1 MRMQVEAPAPRCAHT
16 CVVHGSSLFVFGGYD
31 GRRYFEDCFEFPLK
45 KPTEEPVLSL
55 SGDLHSCIR
64 RSVHACMHA
73 YLLACMR
80 TGDLQ
85 PMVDNP
91 QFSDVT
97 FVVEGQHVHGHKF
110 ILYARCEYFRK
121 MFTSGY
127 RESTDKMITIPD
139 VRHEVFLAVLSYLY
153 TGTAKDIDPQMAVEV
168 ISIAN
173 LYSID
178 PLKVR
183 HASEKLN
190 SSQVFAT
197 RPRTPAPS
205 PPRTCFPA
213 TSYLPPT
220 APHSHGQSLHRAPYS
235 LHLAPCTLQPSPF
248 DPHPRT
254 WCVCFPSSVADL
266 VGTSHHISHLNT
278 SHISS
283 SPHGSASVRT

>member
-1 MRMQVEAPAPRCAHT
+1 MYAFGGKSGRSPFNDLHSFSFEALKWEALPAGVEAPAPRCAHT

-55 SGDLHSCIR
+55 S
-64 RSVHACMHA
+64 
-73 YLLACMR
+73 
-80 TGDLQ
+80 GDLQ

-178 PLKVR
+178 PLKRKCADLMGNSITIDNV
-183 HASEKLN
+183 ASILQAADTYQETQLRTKCI
-190 SSQVFAT
+190 SFMVEHFAEVVKTESFKELIATPT
-197 RPRTPAPS
+197 RPLVLMFLEETASRMRLPS
-205 PPRTCFPA
+205 H
-213 TSYLPPT
+213 T
-220 APHSHGQSLHRAPYS
+220 AM
-235 LHLAPCTLQPSPF
+235 
-248 DPHPRT
+248 
-254 WCVCFPSSVADL
+254 
-266 VGTSHHISHLNT
+266 
-278 SHISS
+278 
-283 SPHGSASVRT
+283 GSEG